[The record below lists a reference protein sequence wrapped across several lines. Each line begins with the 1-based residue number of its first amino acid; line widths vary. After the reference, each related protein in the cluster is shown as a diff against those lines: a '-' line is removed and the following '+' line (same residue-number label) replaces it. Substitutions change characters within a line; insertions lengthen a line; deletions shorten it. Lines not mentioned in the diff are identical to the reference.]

1 MVLRLAGVSDD
12 SVERRMMRTVC
23 VVTVRLACEAVFS
36 TPIEPI
42 VYLVTDKYFVVLLVE
57 SMNDGSPER
66 A

>member
-1 MVLRLAGVSDD
+1 
-12 SVERRMMRTVC
+12 MRTVC